1 MGCGVNSVRGESR
14 GYTQSAAMC
23 NVELRAHTLSCP
35 ACIHLH
41 TLAPHL
47 HTTLFL
53 KHVLSATEV
62 CMHACGAPGMMSSV
76 NSVGGCVGGRWERV
90 GERSQLQRRCTGEGW
105 LAHPGAS
112 VCSVVVVLR
121 QHAWCNDLKSCCFRS
136 SNVCVTQDARV

>member
-1 MGCGVNSVRGESR
+1 MPGSRGARRGGGGGVLRAFKNLRLKDASTREKAPASTREKAPTVRGESR

-53 KHVLSATEV
+53 KHVLSATE
-62 CMHACGAPGMMSSV
+62 
-76 NSVGGCVGGRWERV
+76 
-90 GERSQLQRRCTGEGW
+90 
-105 LAHPGAS
+105 
-112 VCSVVVVLR
+112 
-121 QHAWCNDLKSCCFRS
+121 
-136 SNVCVTQDARV
+136 